1 MATDPNKQRWFMIS
15 LVGPDRPGIVARL
28 SAALHREGH
37 AVGEGSMARLG
48 GQFSAMLMAQ
58 GSPARLEKLV
68 ASVADSMGLAWHVD
82 PIEAALH
89 QQRYP
94 DVRITAGAPE
104 RPGILDQ
111 VSNALT
117 DAGLE
122 IVTLEADLAG
132 GPEEPVYIVHL
143 EGVATRSLD
152 ALQAAAETLREAEID
167 IDLAPLERLEG

>member
-1 MATDPNKQRWFMIS
+1 MATDPNTQRWFMIT

-48 GQFSAMLMAQ
+48 GQFSTMLMAQ
-58 GSPARLEKLV
+58 GSAERLERLA
-68 ASVADSMGLAWHVD
+68 ASVAESMGLAWHVD
-82 PIEAALH
+82 AIDAALH

-94 DVRITAGAPE
+94 DARITAGAPE

-111 VSNALT
+111 VSNALA

-143 EGVATRSLD
+143 EGVATRGMD
-152 ALQAAAETLREAEID
+152 TLRGAADRLRDAGID
-167 IDLAPLERLEG
+167 IDVAPLERLEG